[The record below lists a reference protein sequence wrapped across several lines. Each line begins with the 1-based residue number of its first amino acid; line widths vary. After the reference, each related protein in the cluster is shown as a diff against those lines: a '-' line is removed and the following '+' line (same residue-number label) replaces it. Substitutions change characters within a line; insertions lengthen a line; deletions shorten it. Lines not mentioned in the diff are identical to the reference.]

1 MNKKLIAATVFGAA
15 FLTGGQAFAFPSASG
30 YEGIFYN
37 NSEVL
42 WDRDVGT
49 PGGGQVSVGDIFWGT
64 YNVQNIKDSWTI
76 TGQAGGDVWDGTS
89 APAEIS
95 GYFVQEVK
103 ATCLPGAPCAALGG
117 MVNPYASA
125 LIVLGSASVDPNGI
139 FSAAD
144 LAAGAMM
151 RVFVDNANN
160 YDDTFQTTALA
171 TATDGAVAFTLGDGA
186 SAETGNLAGYNYTL
200 APLVPPGAGDIGES
214 YGGLNFVY
222 DEAGIVVSSSVN
234 DPNESLSAILTGID
248 GPNNPSDFG
257 LPNPGTDVDFFFNS
271 EIFALGSFGTPF
283 GMLNADGSAM
293 DGMYMHF
300 GSNDPAVMNIPEPGT
315 LALVGL
321 GLFGA
326 GWSRKSRRQ
335 AQK

>member
-30 YEGIFYN
+30 YEGAFYN
-37 NSEVL
+37 NAEVL
-42 WDRDVGT
+42 WDQDGS
-49 PGGGQVSVGDIFWGT
+49 QSVSAGDIFWGT

-76 TGQAGGDVWDGTS
+76 TGQAGPDIWDGTS
-89 APAEIS
+89 TPAEIT

-103 ATCLPGAPCAALGG
+103 ATCLPGQVCGATGI
-117 MVNPYASA
+117 VNPFAEA
-125 LIVLGSASVDPNGI
+125 LIILGSASVDPNGI

-200 APLVPPGAGDIGES
+200 APLVPPGAGDVGES

-222 DEAGIVVSSSVN
+222 DEAGIIVVSSVN
-234 DPNESLSAILTGID
+234 DPNESFSILLTGID

-257 LPNPGTDVDFFFNS
+257 LPNPGTDVDFYFNS
-271 EIFALGSFGTPF
+271 EIFSLSTFGTPF